1 MNPTQ
6 YVRLFFR
13 HVGTFLD
20 DTTFSFIFYMETS
33 EAVSNYRVDDAIVW
47 GHVSDPSR
55 VINQKAPTR
64 DPESINTRNDRYY
77 LYPGDFT
84 RNHYSVLA

>member
-1 MNPTQ
+1 
-6 YVRLFFR
+6 
-13 HVGTFLD
+13 
-20 DTTFSFIFYMETS
+20 METS

-77 LYPGDFT
+77 LYPGDFA
-84 RNHYSVLA
+84 RNHYSVLAWTGLLIYNIERQRLHKDINMYVLPL